1 MTDLRV
7 ITKSH
12 DGRILTNNNVWT
24 ADSKSLVYDA
34 RSDRLGDIFDGVR
47 IVQLDIDSG
56 EEHCLYMSRNGACCG
71 VVTTHPFDDRYVFIA
86 GPENPTSDWMYGP
99 SHRQGMIG
107 YRSSHHSVQNMD
119 ARHITTHPLSGAL
132 RGGTHVHMW
141 HPKGDWLRSTYN
153 DAITATS
160 LRDITIHIPGTVD
173 VPPSHLRNHSGT
185 YHSFIVTD
193 TVESPTSPDQ
203 ITRAY
208 EETWLGSTRQ
218 IAFLA
223 DTLVAGELITEIF
236 KVDASNLSLA
246 SQHTFDDSGRIKPP
260 SGTSQS
266 RLTHFAETNLRIA
279 KKPRHWLVSS
289 PDGATVAVLLHS
301 KNNQPQLYTL
311 DVQSLKLMQRT
322 FVHGGVTTA
331 ISWSRSGSMIA
342 FGAGNDVY
350 ILSTTN
356 WKVQK
361 VATLSHGEI
370 LPLCC
375 CVSPDEKRIALVVRC
390 NETNHIAIVTL
401 E

>member
-12 DGRILTNNNVWT
+12 DGRILTNNNIWT
-24 ADSKSLVYDA
+24 ADSKSLVYDT
-34 RSDRLGDIFDGVR
+34 RSDRLGDTFDGVR

-193 TVESPTSPDQ
+193 TVESPTSPDH

-236 KVDASNLSLA
+236 KVDAANLSLA

-260 SGTSQS
+260 SGTSQC
-266 RLTHFAETNLRIA
+266 RLTHFAETNLRVA
-279 KKPRHWLVSS
+279 KNPRHWLVSS
-289 PDGATVAVLLHS
+289 PDGATV
-301 KNNQPQLYTL
+301 
-311 DVQSLKLMQRT
+311 
-322 FVHGGVTTA
+322 
-331 ISWSRSGSMIA
+331 
-342 FGAGNDVY
+342 
-350 ILSTTN
+350 
-356 WKVQK
+356 
-361 VATLSHGEI
+361 
-370 LPLCC
+370 
-375 CVSPDEKRIALVVRC
+375 
-390 NETNHIAIVTL
+390 
-401 E
+401 